1 MNANEIRKKSISE
14 LYKDIIVYNKELSL
28 LTMQI
33 KSGKSTD
40 VAKKKSL
47 KKDIARIK
55 TVISEKQVLESNEK
69 A

>member
-14 LYKDIIVYNKELSL
+14 LHKDIIVYNKELSL

-33 KSGKSTD
+33 KSGKSTN

-47 KKDIARIK
+47 KKDIARVK
-55 TVISEKQVLESNEK
+55 TVISEKQVLENNEK